1 MYSPKDVKECYV
13 RFLWTAIGVMKEIG
27 MIDSNTL
34 KHQVILDRIMGSRSR
49 RELMEI
55 SDGVSLEDVK
65 VSLFDADGIMF
76 AEFAYGTAYDLES
89 GQFELKLDGNI
100 LTASYTRF

>member
-1 MYSPKDVKECYV
+1 
-13 RFLWTAIGVMKEIG
+13 
-27 MIDSNTL
+27 
-34 KHQVILDRIMGSRSR
+34 
-49 RELMEI
+49 MEI